1 MLTVSTYSVKKLL
14 MRSKTNKK
22 TEYHHGDL
30 RQALVAEAA
39 KVLRSEG
46 LDALTLRDLARK
58 LGVSHTAP
66 YRHFKSRD
74 DLLIAIASESLDQF
88 GNLILDLAKHYDI
101 RSDEFFNK
109 AVVAYY
115 TYATENPERF
125 FLIFKLVVHQIV
137 DLKKYPE
144 FKEKVRTYFHAFF
157 AYVEEGQ
164 RQGHAAPGD
173 PSFVGLTVWSMIHG
187 VTMLSLSNFLPN
199 LSIKTPWKK
208 DIPKHLIE
216 FLNYHCPKPRA

>member
-1 MLTVSTYSVKKLL
+1 M
-14 MRSKTNKK
+14 
-22 TEYHHGDL
+22 E
-30 RQALVAEAA
+30 QAT

-46 LDALTLRDLARK
+46 LEALTLRDLARK

-74 DLLIAIASESLDQF
+74 DLLVALATETLEEFSAIIDE
-88 GNLILDLAKHYDI
+88 LIKSHDI
-101 RSDEFFNK
+101 RTDEFFNK

-115 TYATENPERF
+115 TFATENPERF
-125 FLIFKLVVHQIV
+125 FLVFKIVVHQVV

-144 FKEKVRTYFHAFF
+144 FKEKIRTYFHSFF
-157 AYVEEGQ
+157 GYIEEGQ
-164 RQGHAAPGD
+164 KLGHASPGD
-173 PSFVGLTVWSMIHG
+173 PAFVGLTVWSMIHG

-208 DIPKHLIE
+208 DIPKHLIN
-216 FLNYHCPKPRA
+216 FLSYHCPTKVNAP